1 LVYQDIGD
9 GSGVLAWAAGAAVA
23 DVGHSGRGSG
33 VLDEDLAF
41 EVGDGDLVAG
51 DDDEDLLEARRPS
64 TMYWTLFRMKTP
76 LLVSF
81 LTTVPS
87 GRSVGSG
94 AGVGRGRLAGR
105 RIRSRGARCL
115 GLRGG
120 LPGGQVLHRPG
131 CVRPPILRDRWP
143 ERGLG

>member
-1 LVYQDIGD
+1 
-9 GSGVLAWAAGAAVA
+9 
-23 DVGHSGRGSG
+23 

-105 RIRSRGARCL
+105 RIRSRGGEVPRASRWPARRS
-115 GLRGG
+115 GSAPARVR
-120 LPGGQVLHRPG
+120 PARRFFAIGGQNA
-131 CVRPPILRDRWP
+131 DSDDP
-143 ERGLG
+143 ELFG

>member
-1 LVYQDIGD
+1 MTIQ
-9 GSGVLAWAAGAAVA
+9 GSWRGPRGAAVA

-105 RIRSRGARCL
+105 RIRSRVGRGASVFAVACQAVRFCTC
-115 GLRGG
+115 
-120 LPGGQVLHRPG
+120 PGASG
-131 CVRPPILRDRWP
+131 PPILRDRWP